1 MPKYREFKAAQKSRA
16 VLQVLTGQK
25 SAAQVCRELQIREN
39 LLSRWKKQFVDQASL
54 VFEKESGSASDDG
67 RVAELERLV
76 GRLTLELEASKK
88 ASQFL
93 TSHASKN
100 GRSS

>member
-1 MPKYREFKAAQKSRA
+1 MPKHREFKPAQKSRA

-25 SAAQVCRELQIREN
+25 SAAQICRELQIREN
-39 LLSRWKKQFVDQASL
+39 LLSRWKKQFIDQASL
-54 VFEKESGSASDDG
+54 VFEKESASDDG

-88 ASQFL
+88 ASQLL
-93 TSHASKN
+93 TSQASRN